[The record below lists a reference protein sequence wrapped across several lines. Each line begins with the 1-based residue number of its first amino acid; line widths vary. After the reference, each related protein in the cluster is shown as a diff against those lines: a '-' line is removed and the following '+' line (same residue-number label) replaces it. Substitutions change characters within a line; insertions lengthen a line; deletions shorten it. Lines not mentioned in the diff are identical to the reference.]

1 MKKIILSLGLL
12 FLFSF
17 SFAVNVEFKPI
28 YSDARF
34 QPNNAFHA
42 WCVNTVDVVFS
53 LETNSSISALNAI
66 LEYNPSEL
74 NILSILPSEQ
84 KKLNLTYTIQDGK
97 ITLNKLKSDA
107 ATSSATTVVFTI
119 SFKTISSSV
128 SSSSFSFVQG
138 SYLVDNL
145 WKMIALEWTS
155 DFSFVAV
162 PECEPDIL
170 PPTIEIIYPSE
181 KKKELPLDSYFTFAI
196 KDDWKWI
203 NKDSLVIT
211 IDNIVYSADTIDFTW
226 KNDQVT
232 FLPNFR
238 LPLDS
243 DVTVAVKVSDKQVYG
258 WSNITEKKY
267 VFHTATWLSLL
278 NNIDLNDFRL
288 LVGMWRAVHWTQK
301 ECTLLQDIY
310 AYSNVSY
317 QKNIASIGKR
327 ILCDAFSSWSVTD
340 TILPTLSP
348 EKLFTLPDTKS
359 SISLFSFIGW
369 LLFFVSLLLKLFY
382 MYWYKKHKN
391 LVKKHWL
398 LE

>member
-1 MKKIILSLGLL
+1 M
-12 FLFSF
+12 
-17 SFAVNVEFKPI
+17 

-34 QPNNAFHA
+34 QPSNAFHA
-42 WCVNTVDVVFS
+42 WCVNTLDVVFS
-53 LETNSSISALNAI
+53 LDNNSSISAINAI
-66 LEYNPSEL
+66 LEYDPSAL
-74 NILSILPSEQ
+74 TVISILPSDQ

-107 ATSSATTVVFTI
+107 ATSSAPTVSFTI
-119 SFKTISSSV
+119 SFKTIWTP
-128 SSSSFSFVQG
+128 SSSSFSFVQW
-138 SYLVDNL
+138 SYLIDNL
-145 WKMIALEWTS
+145 WKMLALDWTHA
-155 DFSFVAV
+155 FSFAAV
-162 PECEPDIL
+162 PECEPDII

-181 KKKELPLDSYFTFAI
+181 KKKELPLDSYFTFSI
-196 KDDWKWI
+196 KDVGKGI
-203 NKDSLVIT
+203 NKESLVIT

-243 DVTVAVKVSDKQVYG
+243 DVSVFVKIADKQVYG

-267 VFHTATWLSLL
+267 TFHTASWLSLL

-288 LVGMWRAVHWTQK
+288 LVGMWRAVHGTQK
-301 ECTLLQDIY
+301 ECTLLQDLY
-310 AYSNVSY
+310 AYTNTSY

-327 ILCDAFSSWSVTD
+327 ILCGAFSSWSFTT

-348 EKLFTLPDTKS
+348 EKLFVLPTDKKS

-369 LLFFVSLLLKLFY
+369 ILFFISLLLKLFY
-382 MYWYKKHKN
+382 MYWYKKHKGI
-391 LVKKHWL
+391 VKKHWL